1 MAKYKPMNTKQKALL
16 LKSLKHKLKQA
27 EIQAKNKPI
36 TRSFE
41 EVREQLISTRF
52 GAKGSIKRL
61 IFNIKCWASIT
72 FYKIRSTLSRDA
84 GVYYCGGCGQPITKK
99 GAPTCGGKKCAGTD
113 CINIY

>member
-1 MAKYKPMNTKQKALL
+1 MAKYKPMNTKQKAVL

-27 EIQAKNKPI
+27 KNKPI
-36 TRSFE
+36 TKSFE
-41 EVREQLISTRF
+41 EVREQLIFTRF
-52 GAKGSIKRL
+52 GSKGSIKRL

-72 FYKIRSTLSRDA
+72 FYKIKSTLSRDA

-113 CINIY
+113 CIYIY